1 MDFGFLEEYMKELD
15 YEYLKMYHAYI
26 TDEDYIS
33 IHPRLPISLRN
44 DFMAMIPKGKNMSIV
59 IRDLLIK
66 YVLENR
72 DTSNAINTSHQGGDN
87 TQNNQNT
94 YITNNYYGDE
104 LPAQSDDSTDK

>member
-1 MDFGFLEEYMKELD
+1 MKELD

-59 IRDLLIK
+59 VRDLIIK

-72 DTSNAINTSHQGGDN
+72 DTTTSNIISTSQQDGDN

-94 YITNNYYGDE
+94 YITNNYYGDDLSVKSE
-104 LPAQSDDSTDK
+104 DSSNK